1 MNLEFCTMVVSPR
14 QDVFQ
19 SLALGWLGE
28 AMQGIELSRGFY
40 VDVVRPWLEKA
51 APELRYSAALLG
63 SGSELLGFD
72 DETSKDHDWGP
83 RLRIYVAKDQFGHF
97 ARRLIDEFSKVAPAQ
112 YLGEPIGLRGRAAP
126 IATGMEAVGAVEH
139 GLEFHTLE
147 ALLESHFAVRSVENL
162 SALQWLG
169 LAEQK
174 LLAFTSGAIFH
185 DDDSCL
191 SSARERVKY
200 FPDDVW
206 LYKISCQWR
215 RIAEEQ
221 AFVGRAG
228 QVGDDLGSRIIAARL
243 VRDVMR
249 MGFLLERRYA
259 PYSKWLGSAFAM
271 LPIAEAL
278 SPHLTRSLLASEW
291 IERGEALAA
300 AYLELAHKQNALGI
314 AEFKP
319 VVGPYHDRPF
329 ATINVD
335 DACGAAQSAIS
346 DAWLKGLP
354 IIGSVDQVSDCT
366 PVLEDAQLSQKI
378 VGQLYI

>member
-1 MNLEFCTMVVSPR
+1 
-14 QDVFQ
+14 
-19 SLALGWLGE
+19 
-28 AMQGIELSRGFY
+28 MQGIELSRGFY
-40 VDVVRPWLEKA
+40 VDVVRPWLGKA

-83 RLRIYVAKDQFGHF
+83 RLRIYVAKDQFDDY

-126 IATGMEAVGAVEH
+126 VATGVESIGAVEH

-185 DDDSCL
+185 DDDSRL
-191 SSARERVKY
+191 GRAREGVKY
-200 FPDDVW
+200 FPNDVW
-206 LYKISCQWR
+206 FYKIACQWR

-228 QVGDDLGSRIIAARL
+228 QVGDDLGSRVIAARL
-243 VRDVMR
+243 VREVMR

-259 PYSKWLGSAFAM
+259 PYSKWLGSAFAK

-278 SPHLTRSLLASEW
+278 SPLLKRALLSSEW
-291 IERGEALAA
+291 VERGEALAS
-300 AYLELAHKQNALGI
+300 AYLELAHKQNAIGV

-319 VVGPYHDRPF
+319 ILGPYHDRPF

-354 IIGSVDQVSDCT
+354 IIGSVDQVSDHT
-366 PVLEDAQLSQKI
+366 PVLEDAKISQKVI
-378 VGQLYI
+378 GQLYI